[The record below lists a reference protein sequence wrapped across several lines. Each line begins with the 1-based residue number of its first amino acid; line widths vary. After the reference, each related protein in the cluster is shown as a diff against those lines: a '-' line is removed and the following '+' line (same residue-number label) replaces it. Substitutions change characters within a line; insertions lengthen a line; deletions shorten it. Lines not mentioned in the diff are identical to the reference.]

1 MKYIEENFKGFNLN
15 IAKTGV
21 KYLHSKLRN
30 YDIAVHFEANCHGT
44 IYYNDILIDIFTLL
58 SSEIKN
64 SQILGLEL
72 IKKYISMYN
81 PLIWRYFIF
90 FNSN

>member
-1 MKYIEENFKGFNLN
+1 MKYIEKTFKGFNLN

-30 YDIAVHFEANCHGT
+30 YDIAIYFEANCLGT

-64 SQILGLEL
+64 SQILEFR
-72 IKKYISMYN
+72 IN
-81 PLIWRYFIF
+81 
-90 FNSN
+90 